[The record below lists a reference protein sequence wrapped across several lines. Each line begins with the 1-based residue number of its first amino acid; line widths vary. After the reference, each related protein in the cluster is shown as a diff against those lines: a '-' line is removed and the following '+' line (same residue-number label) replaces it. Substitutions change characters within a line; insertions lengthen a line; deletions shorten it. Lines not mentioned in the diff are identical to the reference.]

1 MLTVKTLHIYYVYA
15 ANINSIAQYFFMN
28 KFLIILNL
36 SLILISSLSA
46 NDSLEIT
53 TIEIQKTYNISQRFP
68 GKILPLNYS
77 KLAFEVAGK
86 IDSVNVD
93 IGDAVQ
99 QGDILA
105 FLDPSEMQASL
116 NQAIARYDLADQALK
131 RFKDLKE
138 QGFISNQ
145 ELDRASSDFLIAK
158 AQVDFYSVK
167 LEQTKIR
174 APFDGFIQDR
184 FFDAGTVISPGVAI
198 LEIIDSTSVEAH
210 VSVPTDV
217 IEGLVIENEY
227 NFIINN
233 KSYPARFK
241 RFTQMSNQGSDNRLC
256 IFEFSTFINPGS
268 ISFLQLM
275 RTKEKTGAWVPLKSL
290 SQGTQGLW
298 NLYTVSKDQRD
309 RYQVAKEIVELIHVE
324 GNNAFITGTINNG
337 DMVVSGGAE
346 QVIDSEILRVN

>member
-1 MLTVKTLHIYYVYA
+1 
-15 ANINSIAQYFFMN
+15 MN
-28 KFLIILNL
+28 KFLLTL
-36 SLILISSLSA
+36 GLFLITISSLSA
-46 NDSLEIT
+46 NGSLEIT
-53 TIEIQKTYNISQRFP
+53 TLEIQKTYNISQRFP

-86 IDSVNVD
+86 IDEVKVD

-99 QGDILA
+99 KGDILA

-116 NQAIARYDLADQALK
+116 NQALARYDLADQALK
-131 RFKDLKE
+131 RFTDLK
-138 QGFISNQ
+138 QKGFISNQ

-174 APFDGFIQDR
+174 APFNGFIQNR
-184 FFDAGTVISPGVAI
+184 FFDPGTVTSPGIAI
-198 LEIIDSTSVEAH
+198 LEVIDSTSVEAH
-210 VSVPTDV
+210 VSVPSGV
-217 IEGLVIENEY
+217 IDGLIIGQEY
-227 NFIINN
+227 NFIIND
-233 KSYPARFK
+233 KIHSAQFK
-241 RFTQMSNQGSDNRLC
+241 RFTQMSSQGSDNRLC

-275 RTKEKTGAWVPLKSL
+275 QTKEKTGAWVPLKSL

-298 NLYTVSKDQRD
+298 NVYTVSTDQKNQ
-309 RYQVAKEIVELIHVE
+309 YQVSKEIVELIHVE
-324 GNNAFITGTINNG
+324 GNNAYISGTINTG